1 MYVRRDPSHEGL
13 FCETIEGAGSS
24 QHVIVL
30 AFCCCLQ
37 FVYILLL
44 LFLLLACLLN
54 TMEQSLLE
62 KLTGSQIVKQFSAFY
77 GARRFITAVKS
88 ALHLSLS

>member
-1 MYVRRDPSHEGL
+1 MRRDSSHGGFF
-13 FCETIEGAGSS
+13 FCGTVEEAGFS

-44 LFLLLACLLN
+44 LFTY

-62 KLTGSQIVKQFSAFY
+62 KQTGSQIVKQFPAFY

>member
-1 MYVRRDPSHEGL
+1 MEEIIIKKKTGSKAQIMYVRRD
-13 FCETIEGAGSS
+13 SS

-44 LFLLLACLLN
+44 LFTY
-54 TMEQSLLE
+54 TMEQNLLE
-62 KLTGSQIVKQFSAFY
+62 KLTGSQIVKQFPSFY

-88 ALHLSLS
+88 ALH